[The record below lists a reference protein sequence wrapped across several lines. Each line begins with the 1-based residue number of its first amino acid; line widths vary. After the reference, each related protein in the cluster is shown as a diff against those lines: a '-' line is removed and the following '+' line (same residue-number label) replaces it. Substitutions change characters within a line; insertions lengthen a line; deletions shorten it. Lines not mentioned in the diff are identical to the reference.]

1 MTSQAYALPPGAY
14 TITQANDTSNRGVTD
29 AGQGDTLS
37 FTSLNADNTSNSPD
51 QQWLVMGSGVI
62 RARESTRFSYVN
74 QYATRQN
81 IRSGP
86 IGNRTEWII
95 GNITWNPAG
104 YYTGS
109 IRASEKTAGGRYFYW
124 GNDLM
129 LQDASKDWVF
139 TPLTV

>member
-14 TITQANDTSNRGVTD
+14 TIVQANDTTNQGVTD
-29 AGQGDTLS
+29 ASQGETLS

-62 RARESTRFSYVN
+62 RARESTRFTYVN
-74 QYATRQN
+74 QYVTRQN

-86 IGNRTEWII
+86 VGNRTEWII
-95 GNITWNPAG
+95 GNVTWNPAG

-124 GNDLM
+124 GNNIM
-129 LQDASKDWVF
+129 LQDASVDWRF
-139 TPLTV
+139 TPISV